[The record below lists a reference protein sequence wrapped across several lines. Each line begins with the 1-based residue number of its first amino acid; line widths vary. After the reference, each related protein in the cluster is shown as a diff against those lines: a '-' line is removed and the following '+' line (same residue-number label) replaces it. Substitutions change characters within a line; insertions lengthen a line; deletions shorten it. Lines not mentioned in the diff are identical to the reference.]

1 MFFKRSEGFRYKFE
15 EPLQTTFTIVENGK
29 AEAGEAAIGGII
41 DISPRGIKMFSTVD
55 LNAGKAIC
63 PQLEIR
69 FVIDSQ
75 IIVAYGEVM
84 WSRPYM
90 KGKQYGIF
98 FNNQAPLEDL
108 IVEELKLR
116 RKKEIM
122 AEKKLKIN
130 A

>member
-1 MFFKRSEGFRYKFE
+1 MLFKRSEGFRFKFD
-15 EPLQTTFTIVENGK
+15 EPLETTFTIVENGK
-29 AEAGEAAIGGII
+29 TIAGETAIGGIL
-41 DISPRGIKMFSTVD
+41 DISPRGIKMFSSVD

-75 IIVAYGEVM
+75 TIVAYGEVM
-84 WSRPYM
+84 WSRPYR

-98 FNNQAPLEDL
+98 FNNQEALEDL

-116 RKKEIM
+116 RKKEII
-122 AEKKLKIN
+122 AEKRLKSN

>member
-1 MFFKRSEGFRYKFE
+1 MFFKRTEGFRYKFE
-15 EPLQTTFTIVENGK
+15 EPLQTTFTIVENGRAVK
-29 AEAGEAAIGGII
+29 DEAAIGGIL
-41 DISPRGIKMFSTVD
+41 DISPKGIKMFSTVD
-55 LNAGKAIC
+55 LNAGKALS

-69 FVIDSQ
+69 FIIDSQ

-90 KGKQYGIF
+90 NGKQYGIF
-98 FNNQAPLEDL
+98 FNNQVLIEGL
-108 IVEELKLR
+108 IVEELKIR

-122 AEKKLKIN
+122 ATKKLKSN

>member
-1 MFFKRSEGFRYKFE
+1 MFFKRTEGFRYKFE
-15 EPLQTTFTIVENGK
+15 EPLQTTFTIVENGR
-29 AEAGEAAIGGII
+29 AVQDEAAIGGIL
-41 DISPRGIKMFSTVD
+41 DISPKGIKMFSTVD
-55 LNAGKAIC
+55 LNAGKAIS

-69 FVIDSQ
+69 FIIDTQ
-75 IIVAYGEVM
+75 TIVAYGEVM

-98 FNNQAPLEDL
+98 FNNQALLEGL
-108 IVEELKLR
+108 IVEELKIR

-122 AEKKLKIN
+122 AAKKLKSN

>member
-15 EPLQTTFTIVENGK
+15 EPLQTTFTIVENGN
-29 AEAGEAAIGGII
+29 ADETEAAIGEIL
-41 DISPRGIKMFSTVD
+41 DISPRGVKMYSTVD

-63 PQLEIR
+63 PQLEVR

-75 IIVAYGEVM
+75 TIVAYGEVM

-90 KGKQYGIF
+90 KGKQYGVF
-98 FNNQAPLEDL
+98 FNNQEPLEDL

-122 AEKKLKIN
+122 AEKSLKSN

>member
-1 MFFKRSEGFRYKFE
+1 MFFKRTEGFRYKFE
-15 EPLQTTFTIVENGK
+15 EPLQTTFTIVENGRAVK
-29 AEAGEAAIGGII
+29 DEAAIGGIL
-41 DISPRGIKMFSTVD
+41 DISPKGIKMFSTVD
-55 LNAGKAIC
+55 LNAGKAIS

-69 FVIDSQ
+69 FVIDTLT
-75 IIVAYGEVM
+75 IVAYGEVM

-98 FNNQAPLEDL
+98 FNNQAQLEDL
-108 IVEELKLR
+108 IVEELKIR

-122 AEKKLKIN
+122 AAKKLKSN